1 MSQSQ
6 IKNVVFDIGN
16 VIVRWSPQEIINL
29 TFPELDS
36 YEQLAQS
43 VFGSEIWLDIN
54 KGIITEHETQC
65 RYQQELG
72 FSTQDTERLFY
83 YIKQTQILLYQ
94 STKLIQRVKQAG
106 YGVYALTD
114 NVHETVEFLKT
125 TYDFWDLFDGAIVSA
140 ELGTLKPQPEIY
152 HALMARYGLIAQ
164 ETVFLDDMPH
174 NVAGAKAVGMAAIQ
188 FESAQQGEIALKSL
202 GLEF

>member
-16 VIVRWSPQEIINL
+16 VVVRWSPQEIINL
-29 TFPELDS
+29 TFPELNS
-36 YEQLAQS
+36 CEQLAQS

-54 KGIITEHETQC
+54 KGITTEHETQC
-65 RYQQELG
+65 RYQQEFG

-94 STKLIQRVKQAG
+94 STELIQRVKQAG

-125 TYDFWDLFDGAIVSA
+125 TYDFWGLFDGAIVSA

-174 NVAGAKAVGMAAIQ
+174 NVAGAKAVGMEAIQ
-188 FESAQQGEIALKSL
+188 FESAQQGEFALKSL
-202 GLEF
+202 GLEL

>member
-1 MSQSQ
+1 MIKSQ

-16 VIVRWSPQEIINL
+16 VVVRWSPQEIIKL
-29 TFPELDS
+29 TFPELS
-36 YEQLAQS
+36 SCEQLAHS

-54 KGIITEHETQC
+54 KGIVTEHETQS
-65 RYQQELG
+65 RYQREFD
-72 FSTQDTERLFY
+72 FSAQDTERLFY

-94 STKLIQRVKQAG
+94 STELIQRVKQAG

-125 TYDFWDLFDGAIVSA
+125 TYDFWGLFDGAIVSA
-140 ELGTLKPQPEIY
+140 ELGILKPQPDIY

-174 NVAGAKAVGMAAIQ
+174 NVAGAKAVGMEAIQ
-188 FESAQQGEIALKSL
+188 FESVQQGESALKSL
-202 GLEF
+202 GLVL